1 MIGES
6 QALSTKF
13 VHSDY
18 QLMKTMRLTCLVFDY
33 PKIRHVCPVHAYA
46 LPSTYIYIYKIL
58 LMSQLWTWQHLP
70 NSLRFHRMHFDLR
83 GLLNDLAVWAT
94 WLPRPASLEK
104 RA

>member
-1 MIGES
+1 
-6 QALSTKF
+6 
-13 VHSDY
+13 
-18 QLMKTMRLTCLVFDY
+18 
-33 PKIRHVCPVHAYA
+33 
-46 LPSTYIYIYKIL
+46 
-58 LMSQLWTWQHLP
+58 MSQLWTWQHLP